1 MFSDEV
7 EFSKEAEKSILKK
20 GILNGIILEA
30 SLLLEN
36 K

>member
-1 MFSDEV
+1 MKLNSAKAE
-7 EFSKEAEKSILKK
+7 EAEKSILKK

-30 SLLLEN
+30 SIIIEN